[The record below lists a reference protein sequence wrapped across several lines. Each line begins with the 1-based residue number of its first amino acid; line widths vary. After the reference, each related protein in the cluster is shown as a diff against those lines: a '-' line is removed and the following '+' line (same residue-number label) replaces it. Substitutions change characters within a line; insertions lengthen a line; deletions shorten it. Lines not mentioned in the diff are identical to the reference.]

1 MREAIITCTCP
12 SIRIP
17 DLGLTLSKGNVVHLD
32 AAKAESSKD
41 LAVAKQAFG
50 VKVEYIGRCRTQRAG
65 PRNLPPPAP
74 QPRPEP
80 EKPPQKEEIDLDAL
94 AEKVAAK
101 MGRDVSA
108 IRKLLKGDMRELL
121 METLSGLM
129 LASGEGT
136 QTGISGRVAPGQA
149 EEPMP
154 MFIPDGLVGEE
165 RADIAVQEGQDEGSS
180 VDEATAILRRMRKK
194 RKP

>member
-17 DLGLTLSKGNVVHLD
+17 DLGITLSKGNVIHLD
-32 AAKAESSKD
+32 ADKAEASKD

-50 VKVEYIGRCRTQRAG
+50 VKVEYIGRCRAQRPG
-65 PRNLPPPAP
+65 PRNIPPPAP
-74 QPRPEP
+74 QTRPEP
-80 EKPPQKEEIDLDAL
+80 PKPPEREEIDLDAL

-101 MGRDVSA
+101 MGRDVGA

-121 METLSGLM
+121 LETLSGLM
-129 LASGEGT
+129 LASSGGT
-136 QTGISGRVAPGQA
+136 SARISGRVAAGQA

-165 RADIAVQEGQDEGSS
+165 SADIAVQTGEDEGGS
-180 VDEATAILRRMRKK
+180 VDEATALLRRMRKK
-194 RKP
+194 RKA